1 MARLDISERR
11 AHCETDDPDDDRMD
25 ESPAT
30 VTGERLPAVL
40 SRDSLDD
47 EGFSMS
53 VDLFADF

>member
-1 MARLDISERR
+1 M
-11 AHCETDDPDDDRMD
+11 TGGGDDDDAMD

-30 VTGERLPAVL
+30 ATGERLPAVL
-40 SRDSLDD
+40 SRDALDD